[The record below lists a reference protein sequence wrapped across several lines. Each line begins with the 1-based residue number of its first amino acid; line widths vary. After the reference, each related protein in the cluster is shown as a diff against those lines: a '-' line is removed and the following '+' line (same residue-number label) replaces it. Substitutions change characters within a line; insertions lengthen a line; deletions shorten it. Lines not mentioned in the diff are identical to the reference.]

1 MGRGHPSIAVSPAID
16 VGNPFPNLNPSSS
29 RSTAPW
35 VPAPPAR
42 GVEGLLEL
50 TGRRS
55 FQTRKRRS
63 RRNPFHLGT
72 HPPTKI
78 SMNIYG
84 WLAGATASQRQNPLK
99 NSDRIKKRSF
109 LMEKGSSSAC
119 WGSSVWWGGGEIRS
133 LA

>member
-1 MGRGHPSIAVSPAID
+1 MGRGHPSIAVSPVID
-16 VGNPFPNLNPSSS
+16 VENLFPNLSPPPS

-35 VPAPPAR
+35 VLALPAR
-42 GVEGLLEL
+42 GLEGLLEL

-78 SMNIYG
+78 SMSIYG

-99 NSDRIKKRSF
+99 NSSQIRRRSF
-109 LMEKGSSSAC
+109 LMEKGSSSAFR
-119 WGSSVWWGGGEIRS
+119 GFLIGV
-133 LA
+133 